1 MTLRKRL
8 LWLAIPLFFLT
19 MAAVLLGSD
28 RILLGRYDAAD
39 GAALRA
45 DVVRVDTLLRLEA
58 KRMRDVARNYAWW
71 SESMR
76 FIASEEP
83 AFADDNLNSDAIAHL
98 GLDFMVYVAADGRRI
113 GERWLI
119 DDLGRHVDPE
129 HDLIDLLPENLH
141 LDEAVLAWMRE
152 RDVLAFGT
160 DAHYFVVTLA
170 LLEGVPL
177 LMVGVAVTNNDAT
190 AAPNGVIVAGRVVD
204 SRLLDTIRAMI
215 APSVELLAPVRADAG
230 FEPLVAA
237 RAGLDGWPR
246 ALVSPRMLE
255 GGLQSAMVVYQE
267 APDKAMGFRLGHART
282 LLESGRRAV
291 GLFLLVAV
299 LVASVTIAIA
309 FITLDRWVLRRVA
322 RMNTEIEAIADARLA
337 RFTDDGVD
345 ELGALTR
352 ALNRM
357 LARLADSEARERA
370 ILDNIEDGYFEI
382 DARGQLLSC
391 SRPIGSLLGYRPEDL
406 VGRNMDTFLEASET
420 ERIRELLGRGGAPCQ
435 LTFSGRIRR
444 ADGSLGHFEARLTP
458 MRDAEGRFAGYRGI
472 LRDMSQQVAQQ
483 NALRD
488 LAYRDALTGTGN
500 RKAFTEDLGA
510 AIESAGRRGSR
521 FALLFIDLDRF
532 KAVND
537 RFGHAVGDA
546 LLIEIATRLR
556 RELRERDRLYR
567 LGGDEFTVLL
577 SDVPANGAE
586 VLARRLLAQMR
597 VPLFC
602 EGARIDFV
610 TLSVGIA
617 HYPEH
622 GMSVEA
628 LLGAADQAMYEAKRR
643 RDAAWTYGQR
653 IEG

>member
-8 LWLAIPLFFLT
+8 LRLAIPLFFLT

-58 KRMRDVARNYAWW
+58 KRMRDVVRNYAWW
-71 SESMR
+71 SESMQ
-76 FIASEEP
+76 FIMSGDP
-83 AFADDNLNSDAIAHL
+83 AFADDHLDSNAIAHL
-98 GLDFMVYVAADGRRI
+98 GLDFMAYVAADGRRI

-119 DDLGRHVDPE
+119 DGLGRRVDPE
-129 HDLIDLLPENLH
+129 YDMVPEFMQ
-141 LDEAVLAWMRE
+141 LDEAVLAWMRD
-152 RDVLAFGT
+152 RDALAFGE
-160 DAHYFVVTLA
+160 DARHFVVTLA

-190 AAPNGVIVAGRVVD
+190 APPNGAIVAGRVID
-204 SRLLDTIRAMI
+204 ARLLDTIRAMI
-215 APSVELLAPVRADAG
+215 APSVELVAPVRADAG
-230 FEPLVAA
+230 FEVLLAT
-237 RAGLDGWPR
+237 RGGLDGWPA
-246 ALVSPRMLE
+246 ALASPRML
-255 GGLQSAMVVYQE
+255 GNSLQSAMLVYAEE
-267 APDKAMGFRLGHART
+267 ADKEVGFKLGHART

-322 RMNTEIEAIADARLA
+322 RMNTEIEAIADTRLA

-345 ELGALTR
+345 ELGSLTR

-391 SRPIGSLLGYRPEDL
+391 SRPIGTLLGYRPEDL
-406 VGRNMDTFLEASET
+406 VGRNMDTFLETAET
-420 ERIRELLGRGGAPCQ
+420 KRIRALLARGGAPCQ

-488 LAYRDALTGTGN
+488 LAYRDTLTGTGN

-510 AIESAGRRGSR
+510 VIESAGRRGSR

-532 KAVND
+532 KEVND

-546 LLIEIATRLR
+546 LLIEIAARLR

-577 SDVPANGAE
+577 SDVPPGGAE
-586 VLARRLLAQMR
+586 VLAQRLLAQMH
-597 VPLFC
+597 VPLSC
-602 EGARIDFV
+602 AGERIDFV

-617 HYPEH
+617 HFPEH
-622 GMSVEA
+622 GTSVEA

-643 RDAAWTYGQR
+643 RDAAWTYGQCA
-653 IEG
+653 EGGAP